1 MSQSVSEERDIS
13 VEDPPLEDFEPDYL
27 VMLDEIYHSSWSA
40 ARLWGIRQ
48 LRRAVEHFWPRGH
61 PSRLIHITGTSGK
74 GSVSHH
80 LEMGL
85 RFAGSTGS
93 WTGPHVF
100 DYAERFRL
108 NGESAGHELLVEIY
122 RDRISPY
129 QQDLLERQRGQGL
142 SFAQQGILLALNL
155 FEVQEVKWGV
165 LEVGA
170 GGRYTPLMA
179 LEVEACVL
187 TNVGHDHPRSLGR
200 ELWQRS
206 LEKAGIARPGVP
218 FFTAEKGKALPYV
231 ERTVKAAGASLSL
244 VSDTDLEEVRGLHPR
259 LSGYQ
264 VHNRALALNL
274 IRFFYPDCDRKAV
287 LRSMTD
293 SLPARFRR
301 VGTDVI
307 ADLAHN
313 PDKVAAL
320 ADRLRREFPDQRFDF
335 LVGLT
340 RNRDPVKV
348 FRPLFPL
355 AEHFTVTGASYAG
368 QKPAVV
374 ARRLAAHV
382 PSLEVVPNERQA
394 LEAARAR
401 LPPGRILVVT
411 GSGYTIDQAL
421 NPNAF
426 LRHLNREYGWRG
438 GRDREEE

>member
-1 MSQSVSEERDIS
+1 MPKDSASNGQ
-13 VEDPPLEDFEPDYL
+13 
-27 VMLDEIYHSSWSA
+27 SA
-40 ARLWGIRQ
+40 A
-48 LRRAVEHFWPRGH
+48 
-61 PSRLIHITGTSGK
+61 
-74 GSVSHH
+74 
-80 LEMGL
+80 
-85 RFAGSTGS
+85 
-93 WTGPHVF
+93 
-100 DYAERFRL
+100 
-108 NGESAGHELLVEIY
+108 HELLVEIY

-155 FEVQEVKWGV
+155 FQAQEVKWGV

-218 FFTAEKGKALPYV
+218 FFTAEKGEALPYV
-231 ERTVKAAGASLSL
+231 DRTVKAAGAPLSV
-244 VSDTDLEEVRGLHPR
+244 VSEADLEKVRNSHPR

-264 VHNRALALNL
+264 VHNRALALKV
-274 IRFFYPDCDRKAV
+274 IRFFYPHCDDKAV
-287 LRSMTD
+287 LQTMSD
-293 SLPARFRR
+293 SLPARFRK
-301 VGTDVI
+301 VGSDVI

-320 ADRLRREFPDQRFDF
+320 ADRLRREFPDRRFDF

-355 AEHFTVTGASYAG
+355 AGHFTVTGASYAG
-368 QKPAVV
+368 QKPAAV
-374 ARRLAAHV
+374 ACRLATHV
-382 PSLEVVPNERQA
+382 PSIQVVPNERRA
-394 LEAARAR
+394 LESARAR

-421 NPNAF
+421 NPNPF
-426 LRHLNREYGWRG
+426 LRHLNRDYGWRG
-438 GRDREEE
+438 SRDREEE

>member
-1 MSQSVSEERDIS
+1 MSELERDRS
-13 VEDPPLEDFEPDYL
+13 VDNPPLEDFEPDYL

-40 ARLWGIRQ
+40 ARLRGIRQ
-48 LRRAVEHFWPRGH
+48 LRQAVEHFWPQGH

-85 RFAGSTGS
+85 GLAGSTGS

-108 NGESAGHELLVEIY
+108 NGQSAAHELLVEIY

-155 FEVQEVKWGV
+155 FQAQEVKWGV

-179 LEVEACVL
+179 LEVDACVL

-218 FFTAEKGKALPYV
+218 FFTAEKGEALPYV
-231 ERTVKAAGASLSL
+231 DRTVKAAGAPLSV
-244 VSDTDLEEVRGLHPR
+244 VSEADLEKVRNSYPR

-264 VHNRALALNL
+264 VHNRALALNV
-274 IRFFYPDCDRKAV
+274 IRFFYPHCDDKAV
-287 LRSMTD
+287 LQTMSD
-293 SLPARFRR
+293 SLPARFRK
-301 VGTDVI
+301 VGSDVI

-320 ADRLRREFPDQRFDF
+320 ADRLRREFPDRRFDF

-355 AEHFTVTGASYAG
+355 AGHFTVTGASYAG
-368 QKPAVV
+368 QKPAAV

-382 PSLEVVPNERQA
+382 PSVQVVPNERRA

-421 NPNAF
+421 NPNPF

-438 GRDREEE
+438 SRDREEE